1 MPLELGCPCYF
12 ARDTEEMLCLLAGAV
27 IFVIPS
33 PYLRGSPPTLGG
45 GPQQKACP
53 NENKVV
59 IQIEREI

>member
-27 IFVIPS
+27 IFAIPS
-33 PYLRGSPPTLGG
+33 QGG

-59 IQIEREI
+59 IQTEREI